1 MRESVMLVWDL
12 STKSSPGIVQLSWRA
27 RDKKPETISPNGSL
41 YLWNKTF
48 SFLDQIIIG
57 TRVFPLTQTV
67 SMQLESH
74 LFESF

>member
-27 RDKKPETISPNGSL
+27 RDKKPETINPNGSL